1 MCVYVCVD
9 HKSSYNCI
17 YVYVFVHVYVYVN
30 VYVYEYV
37 HACVCVY
44 VDCCVYVCVCVRV
57 GVGVCV
63 YVSMCLCVYVCM
75 CVWGSGVGGLCVSV
89 CICLSVCVCVH
100 VCMSVY
106 TYVCRTKRQDSVEC
120 QHRISVPYSQTR
132 PSSRPMRVHIGC
144 RPSACIRG
152 IRSKGDT
159 TGLFYSVQMDSEST
173 SLMTG

>member
-89 CICLSVCVCVH
+89 CICLSVCVCVCMC
-100 VCMSVY
+100 VCLYIRMYVGQNAKTVLSVNIASLCHIPKLDPARDLCESISAAGHLHASGGFDRKG
-106 TYVCRTKRQDSVEC
+106 TLPDSFIQCRWTASP
-120 QHRISVPYSQTR
+120 H
-132 PSSRPMRVHIGC
+132 H
-144 RPSACIRG
+144 
-152 IRSKGDT
+152 
-159 TGLFYSVQMDSEST
+159 
-173 SLMTG
+173 